1 MKKIKHIE
9 HDSMSNMACEYAGI
23 SICGLEHF
31 SRGYST
37 VSEAHDDILRKC
49 IEGVVSTGATHSF
62 RVTQCIRTSD
72 DDYDYRVIYQGKVQK
87 TKVEYTLYNKERKNK
102 TINIL
107 QNKFA
112 MNIYD
117 YYSDSEIR
125 FLSLSVDRVKD
136 IASKCAEAVN
146 QNYSNGDSAVQ
157 SAVANASNGLV
168 TVRVTNKRGEKTD
181 GYVCLQHWNLYGK
194 THCAKLLQLPLGS
207 KRYNSLNGT
216 IKIEKLE
223 KKIREVHT
231 LGNRQLREIQ
241 GASMMQQVSA
251 HMTQGT
257 SCNTPVTVT
266 QITNTSATT
275 VDSHTEELEDAIVYV
290 DKLVQLFTAYIRNND
305 VERGLLDIKDIG
317 SLIKTKSRKLFTA
330 TIKDEEIVISAL
342 STGSYK
348 TVTLEAQDDTIY
360 DDLYDAISELLID
373 MSILKNDVVASTI
386 KLETIVELR
395 HTLQKKSYLGSD
407 RDSPSGKTIEEITH
421 DRVESSEDR
430 QDRNESVCMTL
441 PYSNTLWIPHIHW
454 G

>member
-1 MKKIKHIE
+1 MFKIDSITNN
-9 HDSMSNMACEYAGI
+9 SMSSMTYEYTGI
-23 SICGLEHF
+23 CFCGHEHF

-37 VSEAHDDILRKC
+37 ISEAHDDILRRC
-49 IEGVVSTGATHSF
+49 IAGVVTTGHTHSF
-62 RVTQCIRTSD
+62 RVAQCVRTGEE
-72 DDYDYRVIYQGKVQK
+72 YEHVVVYQGKVQK
-87 TKVEYTLYNKERKNK
+87 TKVEYTLLNNKKQKKVIILNKND
-102 TINIL
+102 INMKQQI
-107 QNKFA
+107 FFT
-112 MNIYD
+112 
-117 YYSDSEIR
+117 DSEIR
-125 FLSLSVDRVKD
+125 FLSLSPEEAKN

-181 GYVCLQHWNLYGK
+181 GYVCLQHWDLYGK
-194 THCAKLLQLPLGS
+194 VHCKKLLTLSNDS
-207 KRYNSLNGT
+207 KMYNRLNGT

-241 GASMMQQVSA
+241 GAGIMEQVSA
-251 HMTQGT
+251 HMTQGA

-317 SLIKTKSRKLFTA
+317 SLIKTKSIKLFTA

-373 MSILKNDVVASTI
+373 MSILKNDVVASII

>member
-1 MKKIKHIE
+1 MKQN
-9 HDSMSNMACEYAGI
+9 NMTYEYAGI
-23 SICGLEHF
+23 CICGLDHY
-31 SRGYST
+31 SRGYTSAT
-37 VSEAHDDILRKC
+37 DAHDDILKMC
-49 IEGVVSTGATHSF
+49 IAGVLSTGVMHSF
-62 RVTQCIRTSD
+62 SVTQCV
-72 DDYDYRVIYQGKVQK
+72 RVREEYEYMVVYHGKVQK
-87 TKVEYTLYNKERKNK
+87 TKVEYTLFNNKKQKKVIILNKND
-102 TINIL
+102 INMKQ
-107 QNKFA
+107 QNFFT
-112 MNIYD
+112 
-117 YYSDSEIR
+117 DSEIR
-125 FLSLSVDRVKD
+125 FLSLSPEVAKN

-146 QNYSNGDSAVQ
+146 QNYSNGDSAVRT
-157 SAVANASNGLV
+157 AVSDASNGLV
-168 TVRVTNKRGEKTD
+168 TVSVANKVGNKKD
-181 GYVCLQHWNLYGK
+181 GYVCLQHWDLYGK
-194 THCAKLLQLPLGS
+194 THCTEFLQLPVGS
-207 KRYNSLNGT
+207 KKYNRINGT
-216 IKIEKLE
+216 IKIENLE
-223 KKIREVHT
+223 KMILEVHAK
-231 LGNRQLREIQ
+231 GNKQLREIQ
-241 GASMMQQVSA
+241 GAGLMKQVSA
-251 HMTQGT
+251 HVTQGA

-317 SLIKTKSRKLFTA
+317 SLIKTKSIKLFTA